1 MIRKICAGSTVHK
14 SHLQARTHKKAGG
27 SKRRFRAA
35 EILSAPE
42 VNAAEAQWG
51 FVQWSCG
58 VVGDVPLLK

>member
-1 MIRKICAGSTVHK
+1 MHK